1 MPDME
6 SLKLEGTMA
15 RKIKCTLSASGL
27 EEMRNQILAYSNDLQ
42 RKCQILV
49 SKLSKLG
56 LDVVRQ
62 TMESIPSE
70 EKGSYHTEVIN
81 ASNGDIIGAAIR
93 LSGDKVLFLEFSVE
107 MDMEWEH
114 TQVKDIGILRTDG
127 GGLMKTERSTTLMVT
142 GRICRCIMPRKRS

>member
-1 MPDME
+1 
-6 SLKLEGTMA
+6 MA

-42 RKCQILV
+42 RKFQILV

-70 EKGSYHTEVIN
+70 EKGSYHT
-81 ASNGDIIGAAIR
+81 
-93 LSGDKVLFLEFSVE
+93 
-107 MDMEWEH
+107 
-114 TQVKDIGILRTDG
+114 
-127 GGLMKTERSTTLMVT
+127 
-142 GRICRCIMPRKRS
+142 